1 MEEILCG
8 NEWGGNDCVRGYAGQ
23 ADTTWVMMRTI
34 PIIFYKLLG
43 LTSRD

>member
-23 ADTTWVMMRTI
+23 ADTTYLLMMRTI
-34 PIIFYKLLG
+34 YQ
-43 LTSRD
+43 